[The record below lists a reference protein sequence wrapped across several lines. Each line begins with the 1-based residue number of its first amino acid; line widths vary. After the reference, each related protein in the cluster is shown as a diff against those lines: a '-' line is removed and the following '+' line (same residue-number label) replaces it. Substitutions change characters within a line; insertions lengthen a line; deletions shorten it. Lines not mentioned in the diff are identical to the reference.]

1 MSDIV
6 KWGLLVA
13 GALAALGIVL
23 ALPFVEFI
31 DAAQLTAAVANIATI
46 AGDAFRFGRGLINC
60 FLTPFGRSLL
70 TGVMVWLIGKRV
82 ALVSIKVGTW
92 IKHYIFK

>member
-13 GALAALGIVL
+13 GAVAALAAVL

-31 DAAQLTAAVANIATI
+31 DSSQLAAVVANIATI
-46 AGDAFRFGRGLINC
+46 AGGAFRFGRGLINC

-82 ALVSIKVGTW
+82 VLVSIKVGTW
-92 IKHYIFK
+92 VKHYIFK

>member
-13 GALAALGIVL
+13 GAVAALALVL

-31 DAAQLTAAVANIATI
+31 DAGQLAAAIANIATI
-46 AGDAFRFGRGLINC
+46 AGDGFRFGRGLINC
-60 FLTPFGRSLL
+60 FLLPFGRTLV
-70 TGVMVWLIGKRV
+70 TGIMFWLIGKRV
-82 ALVSIKVGTW
+82 ILVGIKVATW